1 MNPDSS
7 RSLETEVVELR
18 ARVRRIEEALG
29 KRGVVLEE
37 LPGGQPSFAQAAPGG
52 QSAPGPPAPPVPAG
66 ESRAPSGPPMQTAP
80 AGPIFASSA
89 APKYAAGRSLESR
102 IGSQWFN
109 RIGIL
114 AVLIGMAWFLKLAI
128 DNHWIG
134 PLGRVLIGLVAGA
147 GLIAWSE
154 RFSNRGYR
162 AFSYSLKAIGS
173 GILYLSLWA
182 SFSLFHLLPAGRAF
196 ALMIVVTAFNGFM
209 AWIQDAELLAL
220 YAVVGGLST
229 PLLLSTGENHEVV
242 LFSYLLLVD
251 IAVLVLVVLRPWS
264 RLLFASFAGTVFII
278 AGWWI
283 AYFSTP
289 QCARTGLFVACFF
302 LIFALAPRLARIKE
316 QVSGEAAGGPYG
328 WDALALVLL
337 PLANA
342 ALGFIAFY
350 GLLDR
355 PETRWAGPW
364 VAAAFAAFYLVLL
377 RLPAVGGLRRSSPV
391 LDSLHLAAAVVFLTI
406 AIPMKAQGRWLTM
419 GWLVEGA
426 ALIWVAM
433 RARSILLRVLAL
445 GCLALGLVALVA
457 VNPQASPTLV
467 FNQRFLSWSVA
478 IAVFAFVAFVANR
491 AATGQAAT
499 GQATTG
505 HATTGQVPELEPD
518 PARSGEKTGGWPTV
532 AALAALTVNALIL
545 IAVSLE
551 INSFW
556 SVRPSAAEP
565 SDGAWSGQY
574 ELHKMYAQFSFSA
587 WFMLLGAILLAA
599 GFARRS
605 AFLRWQGLI
614 LLAVSVGK
622 VFLVDMNALSQGYRI
637 LSFLGLGALLLGVSF
652 VYQRDWLDLR
662 GRGQAEAQS
671 GRGRQAVGADA
682 EAHESHAE

>member
-1 MNPDSS
+1 MHPDSS

-18 ARVRRIEEALG
+18 ARVRQIEEALRQ
-29 KRGVVLEE
+29 RGVVLGE
-37 LPGGQPSFAQAAPGG
+37 LPLGQPSLDEA
-52 QSAPGPPAPPVPAG
+52 APGPPAPSVPAA
-66 ESRAPSGPPMQTAP
+66 ESPAPSGPPPQTAP
-80 AGPIFASSA
+80 VRPIFASSS
-89 APKYAAGRSLESR
+89 APKSAADRSLESR

-134 PLGRVLIGLVAGA
+134 PLGRVLIGLLAGA
-147 GLIAWSE
+147 ALIAWSE
-154 RFSNRGYR
+154 RFRARDYG

-182 SFSLFHLLPAGRAF
+182 AFSLFHLLPAGAAF
-196 ALMIVVTAFNGFM
+196 ALMVVVTAFNGFM

-220 YAVVGGLST
+220 YAVAGGLST

-242 LFSYLLLVD
+242 LFSYLLLMG
-251 IAVLVLVVLRPWS
+251 IAVLALVVLRPWS
-264 RLLFASFAGTVFII
+264 RLLFASFTGTVLII

-283 AYFSTP
+283 EFYSDP
-289 QCARTGLFVACFF
+289 QSLRTALFVAGLF
-302 LIFALAPRLARIKE
+302 LIFALAPRLARVKD
-316 QVSGEAAGGPYG
+316 QRSGEPATGPRG

-355 PETRWAGPW
+355 PETHAAGPW
-364 VAAAFAAFYLVLL
+364 VAVAFAAFYLVLL
-377 RLPAVGGLRRSSPV
+377 RLPEMGRLRPSSPV

-406 AIPMKAQGRWLTM
+406 AIPMKAQGRWLTV

-426 ALIWVAM
+426 ALFWVAI
-433 RARSILLRVLAL
+433 RVRSILLRGLAL
-445 GCLALGLVALVA
+445 GCLALGLLALVTL
-457 VNPQASPTLV
+457 NPAASPTLV
-467 FNQRFLSWSVA
+467 LNQRFLTWLVA
-478 IAVFAFVAFVANR
+478 IAAFAFVAFLANR
-491 AATGQAAT
+491 ASREQY
-499 GQATTG
+499 
-505 HATTGQVPELEPD
+505 PEQD
-518 PARSGEKTGGWPTV
+518 PARSKEATRGWQVLATL
-532 AALAALTVNALIL
+532 AALAVNALLL
-545 IAVSLE
+545 IAISLE

-565 SDGAWSGQY
+565 SEIDWSRQY
-574 ELHKMYAQFSFSA
+574 ELHKMYAQFSYSA
-587 WFMLLGAILLAA
+587 WFMLFGAILLAT

-622 VFLVDMNALSQGYRI
+622 VFLVDMSALSQGYRI
-637 LSFLGLGALLLGVSF
+637 LSFLGLGALLLAVSF
-652 VYQRDWLDLR
+652 VYQRDWLELR
-662 GRGQAEAQS
+662 GAAHAEAQPD
-671 GRGRQAVGADA
+671 RGSQAVGTNAD
-682 EAHESHAE
+682 AHESHAE